1 MNYNKKS
8 NNNYRKKKRFKKKSI
23 IFVVFIQLI
32 LMSYLA
38 IWAVKSKNS
47 ERVIVKKLENSVLNF
62 RKIQFELEDLITEK
76 RSIENS
82 IIKNN
87 NLLEKENK
95 NNFVKF
101 QNSDTKL
108 TNNIIKERDKLRKK
122 LKELESKFSVVKS
135 KLENKLVEVENL
147 SAKLKFIRNENS
159 INNIIPR
166 SFDNDNHASKNL
178 EDSNKIPTEEINKLK
193 TISEN
198 TNSEKFSK
206 DQEPDIVT
214 EVTNENEIAT
224 ETTSQDDEDTELSSK
239 TEQIEDR
246 EPDTETEVTSEN
258 EIDTETTS
266 QDGEGAELL
275 SKTEQIEDQEPDT
288 ETEVTSENE
297 LDTETTSQD
306 DEDTELSSK
315 TEQIE
320 DREPDTE
327 TEVTSENEID
337 TETEKLEDEN
347 TDLTETDSEDSET
360 FVEKNNISEATGK
373 PVKEENQASAFSD
386 QEIIKIKEEIE
397 TARTEA
403 LEQNNQINQLSSMIE
418 MLQDKLFINLVTAKT
433 ENISFASHYDYD
445 VLKDK
450 DYHKAKEH
458 MKMGDYQQA
467 SLYFQKSI
475 QNNPNST
482 IPLTGL
488 SRSLY
493 KEKKISEAKIVFN
506 RYIEKL
512 LEINKKKTNN

>member
-258 EIDTETTS
+258 EIDTET
-266 QDGEGAELL
+266 
-275 SKTEQIEDQEPDT
+275 
-288 ETEVTSENE
+288 
-297 LDTETTSQD
+297 
-306 DEDTELSSK
+306 
-315 TEQIE
+315 
-320 DREPDTE
+320 
-327 TEVTSENEID
+327 
-337 TETEKLEDEN
+337 EKLEDEN